1 MSIQLTIHSDCS
13 LIIDFPSFLADLIKK
28 EINVDD
34 MPVHLKN
41 FISIKNITNHCSFDD
56 YAIQEVN
63 KCYLIYRGLKH
74 LFTVKFEI

>member
-1 MSIQLTIHSDCS
+1 MSIQLTIHSDSS
-13 LIIDFPSFLADLIKK
+13 LIIDLPSFLADLIDRN
-28 EINVDD
+28 IHVND
-34 MPVHLKN
+34 MPLHLKN
-41 FISIKNITNHCSFDD
+41 FISLKNITSSFDD